1 MSGVITVRGRA
12 DLDDHMIATLSGLS
26 CTGEGMIGNMA
37 AGMVQNKL
45 KEFDGKKFG
54 LMDFA
59 LGEVVLRDIK
69 IQTTPVIQA
78 TADFGGY

>member
-1 MSGVITVRGRA
+1 
-12 DLDDHMIATLSGLS
+12 
-26 CTGEGMIGNMA
+26 MA